1 MALCGVHGESFEVG
15 ESVVVGVVEHRCPY
29 LVLIPLLYAKHV
41 VLIMVVGIKVRD
53 VKIAIGQYHQYLV
66 FVVELTHEA
75 SMLIVVDAV
84 NIGVKPHLASSQ
96 GAVAM
101 AFQADTVDG
110 TLGQDNALGA
120 SVLDIDGAEV
130 TIHKDTLALF
140 QRSEERRVGKECRSR

>member
-1 MALCGVHGESFEVG
+1 MALCGVHVESFEVG

-84 NIGVKPHLASSQ
+84 KDRKSTRLNSSHANISY
-96 GAVAM
+96 AV
-101 AFQADTVDG
+101 FCLKKKNKITNYVIC
-110 TLGQDNALGA
+110 L
-120 SVLDIDGAEV
+120 
-130 TIHKDTLALF
+130 K
-140 QRSEERRVGKECRSR
+140 